1 MAKALGLIGNFKG
14 KLGNTVGYSLK
25 DSNNKQT
32 QGVRVYQPVVRN
44 PKTYAQAEQRCKLA
58 PINATYRVLKMV
70 IDRGQEGKAYGN
82 KSRLAWL
89 KNALTEFEGANFVKG
104 AVCNLPALVQI
115 SKGSI
120 ANPVS
125 TTDGWDGIAYNLSY
139 GEEAIPHNVGEM
151 SQGVLAMNPSLH
163 EGDQITFV
171 QVLDMDGVMSASVQ
185 SIVLDTTSTESIPS
199 FITATNRAMTFMPNA
214 NRCLAGAAI
223 ISRMSSSGEHLRST
237 EKLAIYD
244 KARSKFEA
252 AVSLAEAAQSYM
264 AVGANTDWAEESLIS
279 IPSDDEG
286 EGGGEG

>member
-58 PINATYRVLKMV
+58 PINATYRALKMV
-70 IDRGQEGKAYGN
+70 IDRGQEGMAYGN

-89 KNALTEFEGANFVKG
+89 ANALKEFEGANFVKG

-115 SKGSI
+115 SKGSL

-125 TTDGWDGIAYNLSY
+125 TADGWDGIAYNLSY
-139 GEEAIPHNVGEM
+139 GEEAVPKNVGEM
-151 SQGVLAMNPSLH
+151 SQGVLNMNPSLK

-171 QVLDMDGVMSASVQ
+171 QILDMGNSMTALVQ
-185 SIVLDTTSTESIPS
+185 SIVLDTTSTDSIPS

-214 NRCLAGAAI
+214 SRCLAGAAI
-223 ISRMSSSGEHLRST
+223 ISRMSSNGDHLRST
-237 EKLAIYD
+237 EKLAIFD
-244 KARSKFEA
+244 TARTKFDA

-264 AVGANTDWAEESLIS
+264 ASGANTDWAEESLIS
-279 IPSDDEG
+279 IPAADEEEGGDEG
-286 EGGGEG
+286 